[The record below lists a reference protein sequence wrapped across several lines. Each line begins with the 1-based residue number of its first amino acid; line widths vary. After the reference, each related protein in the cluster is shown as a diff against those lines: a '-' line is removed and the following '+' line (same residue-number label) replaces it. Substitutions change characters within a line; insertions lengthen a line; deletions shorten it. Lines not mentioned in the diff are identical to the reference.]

1 MNLVVA
7 IFAGLWFWFASGC
20 WGYTFH
26 YVLKQPLVMAL
37 PFGILMG
44 DIPTAMIIGA
54 TIELVYVGLISPG
67 ANIPADECFAG
78 VISIPL
84 ALLAGAKPETAVV
97 LAVPFGLLGTFLDQL
112 RRTVNAR
119 WAHLA
124 DKYAADGDE
133 KGLFR
138 CAFTYP
144 LAAGFVMRF
153 PVVFVAVYFG
163 ANALE
168 SLLGYLPEWVMH
180 GISVTGGVL
189 PALGFA
195 ILLFVIGQKMLL
207 PFFFI
212 GFFAVKYLGINTMA
226 AAVFGV
232 CIAVLVVLISNQ
244 NKNDV
249 LQAVGVGTN
258 RDVDD
263 DDDDE

>member
-1 MNLVVA
+1 
-7 IFAGLWFWFASGC
+7 
-20 WGYTFH
+20 
-26 YVLKQPLVMAL
+26 
-37 PFGILMG
+37 
-44 DIPTAMIIGA
+44 
-54 TIELVYVGLISPG
+54 
-67 ANIPADECFAG
+67 
-78 VISIPL
+78 
-84 ALLAGAKPETAVV
+84 
-97 LAVPFGLLGTFLDQL
+97 
-112 RRTVNAR
+112 
-119 WAHLA
+119 
-124 DKYAADGDE
+124 
-133 KGLFR
+133 
-138 CAFTYP
+138 
-144 LAAGFVMRF
+144 MRF

-244 NKNDV
+244 NKNDI
-249 LQAVGVGTN
+249 LQTVRVGAN
-258 RDVDD
+258 RDDDD

>member
-1 MNLVVA
+1 MHLMLA

-37 PFGILMG
+37 PFGILAG
-44 DIPTAMIIGA
+44 DVPTAMIIGA
-54 TIELVYVGLISPG
+54 TIELVYVGMISPG

-84 ALLAGAKPETAVV
+84 ALMAGADAQTAVV

-112 RRTVNAR
+112 RRTINAR

-124 DKYAADGDE
+124 DRYAAQGDE

-144 LAAGFVMRF
+144 MAAGFLMRF
-153 PVVFVAVYFG
+153 PVVFIAVFFG
-163 ANALE
+163 SGALE
-168 SLLGYLPEWVMH
+168 TVLSYLPEWVMH
-180 GISVTGGVL
+180 GIEVTGGVL

-212 GFFAVKYLGINTMA
+212 GFFAVQYLGINTMA

-232 CIAVLVVLISNQ
+232 CIAILIVLISNQ
-244 NKNDV
+244 NKNET
-249 LQAVGVGTN
+249 LAVVAQ
-258 RDVDD
+258 RYPA
-263 DDDDE
+263 DDEDDE

>member
-1 MNLVVA
+1 MNLAVA
-7 IFAGLWFWFASGC
+7 IFAGLWFWFVSGC

-54 TIELVYVGLISPG
+54 TIELVYVGMISPG

-84 ALLAGAKPETAVV
+84 ALLAGADPETAVV
-97 LAVPFGLLGTFLDQL
+97 LAVPFGLIGTFFDQL
-112 RRTVNAR
+112 RRKVNAR

-124 DKYAADGDE
+124 DKYAANGDE

-163 ANALE
+163 SGALE
-168 SLLGYLPEWVMH
+168 RLLSYLPEWVMH

-232 CIAVLVVLISNQ
+232 CIALLVVLISNQ
-244 NKNDV
+244 NKQELIAALGSGDS
-249 LQAVGVGTN
+249 
-258 RDVDD
+258 